1 MTLPDRED
9 AQHWVDR
16 NVVDKDGADLGTVT
30 RVYADLD
37 SGAPEWLLIARSE
50 ERTAIVPLVDAAD
63 HDGHIRV
70 TVTLAQV
77 DDAPQPA
84 EQERLSTDEEAAL
97 YRHYGVEFASTTS
110 ESVLPASVTGADT
123 PPADAADGDAS
134 EADSAPAEADAAPTE
149 PPPPPPPPPP
159 PAAPPLPPSPTPPH
173 PAPPPP
179 PPPPRVAAA
188 PSPPSA
194 SSRKAPKP
202 LPILAAAAAILALL
216 IGRRRRRKR
225 RSASAARSV
234 IKPGRGRRRGRR
246 RGHRAARKGAGRAVL
261 VAPVVH
267 SGRKKASKRRR
278 CQRQS
283 R

>member
-50 ERTAIVPLVDAAD
+50 ERTAIVPLMDAAD

-70 TVTLAQV
+70 TVALAQV

-97 YRHYGVEFASTTS
+97 YQHYGVEFASTTS

-149 PPPPPPPPPP
+149 PPPPPPPPP
-159 PAAPPLPPSPTPPH
+159 AAPPLPPSPTTPH

-188 PSPPSA
+188 PSPPPA

-246 RGHRAARKGAGRAVL
+246 RGHRAARKGAARAVL

-267 SGRKKASKRRR
+267 SGRKKTSKRHR
-278 CQRQS
+278 CRRQS